1 MGRLEAIGIS
11 ANLSLVSMVF
21 GFDLVKFSSSMTA
34 MRDLLSSLMSIC
46 RLPGLDHIAMGRQP
60 FSDPGHVFLCNMLS
74 CPLMSL
80 VT

>member
-46 RLPGLDHIAMGRQP
+46 RLPGLLWSAR
-60 FSDPGHVFLCNMLS
+60 LS
-74 CPLMSL
+74 HGN
-80 VT
+80 VRA